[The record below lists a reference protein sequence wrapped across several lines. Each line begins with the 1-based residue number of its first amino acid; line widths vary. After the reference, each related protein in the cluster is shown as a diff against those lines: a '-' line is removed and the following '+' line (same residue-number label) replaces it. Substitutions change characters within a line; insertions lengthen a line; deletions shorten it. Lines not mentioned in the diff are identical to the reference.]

1 MKHQTWSGCGVRFE
15 SRHLINW
22 GVAMWLSLSGLA
34 AARQEAANPTA
45 TPTLPNVAST
55 PADPARASKPKTD
68 PEADLPSYSEVRVS
82 EFMTV
87 DLIVQND
94 DIRNV
99 LQKLAVQTRRNIVPS
114 SNVTRRVTCTVY
126 GAPFYDALDALLNA
140 NGLGY
145 IERGEFIYVFT
156 AQELSLV
163 KTDVE
168 KRLTRTIHLNYL
180 RPDDAQRFARG
191 LLSKDGWIEATQD
204 RTTDDASKS
213 GGSGSGGSGA
223 ASPTSKLSNS
233 SSSVQSAD
241 GSIYSPDKDEYS
253 LISAIV
259 LHDYAEN
266 IAEIE
271 ELLKSLDLKPSQ
283 VLIEATIV
291 QTSLSE
297 QNAFGVDFALL
308 SEVQFTEFFG
318 FPSNFEPLDF
328 FRKDR
333 TPLEVSDGPSTTR
346 ENKNF
351 VASTPGNTGLGPA
364 TVRGAIIAGDA
375 AVFIRALDQVTDV
388 TLLSNPKVL
397 ALNRQRARVLVGTRV
412 GYLETTTV
420 ENQVMQSI
428 KYLDTGI
435 ELDMR
440 PFILDDRTVRLE
452 LAPKVSAATFRTVA
466 APGVGSQQIPDE
478 QLQTVNTNVQ
488 IPEGYTAVLGGL
500 FREDTSRSRSQ
511 VPLLGD
517 IPVVGAAF
525 QGRDDK
531 TDRVE
536 IMFLIKPTVMQ
547 DKIIVEHGRNAEA
560 WKEAVRVGSREGL
573 LPWSRDRQSA
583 RLNLDAERRRNEG
596 DLDGALWSVRRSL
609 ELHPMQPDAVRLRD
623 SLVNSPEAWPE
634 RSLLERIINAEASS
648 SNESTQAEPEFAPP
662 DAPPPPEHVE
672 PEMEPPQ

>member
-1 MKHQTWSGCGVRFE
+1 M
-15 SRHLINW
+15 W
-22 GVAMWLSLSGLA
+22 GAATWLSLIA
-34 AARQEAANPTA
+34 IADARQEANQAPAAPLVLNLAAPPTGA
-45 TPTLPNVAST
+45 AMSPSAKS
-55 PADPARASKPKTD
+55 D
-68 PEADLPSYSEVRVS
+68 PESDMPSYSEVRVS

-99 LQKLAVQTRRNIVPS
+99 LQKLAVQARRNIVPS
-114 SNVTRRVTCTVY
+114 SSVTKRVTCTVY

-156 AQELSLV
+156 AQELTLV

-168 KRLTRTIHLNYL
+168 KRLTKTIHLNYL
-180 RPDDAQRFARG
+180 RPDDAHRFARG
-191 LLSKDGWIEATQD
+191 LLSEKGWIEATQD
-204 RTTDDASKS
+204 RAGDDSAQATDSGTASAGAAPS
-213 GGSGSGGSGA
+213 GGS
-223 ASPTSKLSNS
+223 S
-233 SSSVQSAD
+233 SSSSGQSSATPAD

-253 LISAIV
+253 VISAIV

-271 ELLKSLDLKPSQ
+271 ELLKSLDQKPAQ

-308 SEVQFTEFFG
+308 SDVQFTEFFG
-318 FPSNFEPLDF
+318 FPPSFDPLNF
-328 FRKDR
+328 FRSDKRPLNPTTDPPANT
-333 TPLEVSDGPSTTR
+333 TPL
-346 ENKNF
+346 NKDF
-351 VASTPGNTGLGPA
+351 ISSTPGNTGLGPA

-388 TLLSNPKVL
+388 TLLSNPKIL
-397 ALNRQRARVLVGTRV
+397 TLNRQRARVLVGTRV
-412 GYLETTTV
+412 GYLETTM
-420 ENQVMQSI
+420 NQSQTLQSI

-440 PFILDDRTVRLE
+440 PFILDDNTVRLE
-452 LAPKVSAATFRTVA
+452 LAPKVSTATFRTVA
-466 APGVGSQQIPDE
+466 AQGVGQQQIPDE
-478 QLQTVNTNVQ
+478 RIQTVNTNVQ
-488 IPEGYTAVLGGL
+488 IPAGYTAVLGGL

-517 IPVVGAAF
+517 IPIIGAAF
-525 QGRDDK
+525 QGRDDSV
-531 TDRVE
+531 DRVE

-547 DKIIVEHGRNAEA
+547 DKIIVEQGQNAES
-560 WKEAVRVGSREGL
+560 WRETVRVGGREGL
-573 LPWSRDRQSA
+573 LPWSRERQSA
-583 RLNLDAERRRNEG
+583 RLNLDAERRWNEG

-623 SLVNSPEAWPE
+623 TLVNSPQAWPE
-634 RSLLERIINAEASS
+634 RSLLERIINAEAAADEPPDDDDMGSVP
-648 SNESTQAEPEFAPP
+648 APEPETQTPEEPAP
-662 DAPPPPEHVE
+662 DGKE
-672 PEMEPPQ
+672 PQP

>member
-1 MKHQTWSGCGVRFE
+1 MESHLGTLTDVKHHAWSGCGVRFDA
-15 SRHLINW
+15 RLPFW
-22 GVAMWLSLSGLA
+22 GAWVCLSLASASL
-34 AARQEAANPTA
+34 ARQATAPPAA
-45 TPTLPNVAST
+45 S
-55 PADPARASKPKTD
+55 DSKAPQGNET
-68 PEADLPSYSEVRVS
+68 DLPSYSEVRVS

-99 LQKLAVQTRRNIVPS
+99 FQKLAVQARRNIVPS
-114 SNVTRRVTCTVY
+114 ANVTRRVTCTVY
-126 GAPFYDALDALLNA
+126 SAPFYDALDALLNA

-156 AQELSLV
+156 AQEMALV

-168 KRLTRTIHLNYL
+168 KRLTKTIHLNYL
-180 RPDDAQRFARG
+180 RPDDAQRFAKG
-191 LLSKDGWIEATQD
+191 LLSKEGWIEATRD
-204 RTTDDASKS
+204 RAAGDSAQQPVDPGATATMSTNQEQAVS
-213 GGSGSGGSGA
+213 G
-223 ASPTSKLSNS
+223 
-233 SSSVQSAD
+233 D
-241 GSIYSPDKDEYS
+241 GSIYSPEEDEYA
-253 LISAIV
+253 LIAAV
-259 LHDYAEN
+259 VVHDYAEN
-266 IAEIE
+266 IAEVE
-271 ELLKSLDLKPSQ
+271 ELLKNLDQKPTQ

-291 QTSLSE
+291 QTSLTE

-318 FPSNFEPLDF
+318 FPSSFEPLDF

-333 TPLEVSDGPSTTR
+333 TPLEPADGPSTTR

-440 PFILDDRTVRLE
+440 PFILQDNTVRLE

-488 IPEGYTAVLGGL
+488 IPEGFTAVLGGL

-511 VPLLGD
+511 VPVLGD

-525 QGRDDK
+525 QGRDDML
-531 TDRVE
+531 DRVE
-536 IMFLIKPTVMQ
+536 IMFLIKPTVMH
-547 DKIIVEHGRNAEA
+547 DKIVIDQGREAEA
-560 WKEAVRVGSREGL
+560 WRETVRVGSREGL
-573 LPWSRDRQSA
+573 LPWSRERQSA
-583 RLNLDAERRRNEG
+583 RLNLDAERRLSEG
-596 DLDGALWSVRRSL
+596 DVDGALWCLRRSL
-609 ELHPMQPDAVRLRD
+609 ELHPVQPDAVRMRD
-623 SLVNSPEAWPE
+623 SLANSPQAWPE
-634 RSLLERIINAEASS
+634 RSLLERIVQAEAASD
-648 SNESTQAEPEFAPP
+648 NETDAEEPGAAESPAAEEP
-662 DAPPPPEHVE
+662 VE
-672 PEMEPPQ
+672 PGEATPGETGP